1 MKRAKR
7 AVLTVALAFALPI
20 HSASAQPTIQTPHVE
35 PTIDDMVRNVE
46 LGTVLNAR
54 DLGGLRG
61 SHGWIPHGRFYR
73 TATLARV
80 NDDDRKVLLGRGVT
94 LDIDL
99 RTFIEAEGKTDL
111 LSHDARF
118 TYERVSL
125 LGIGLVDFFRANH
138 LRSLYLHAL
147 DDHQASFR
155 EVFHAMATHGRGAI
169 LYHCTSGKDRTGMV
183 TALLTRSRG
192 RRPRVDRARLRDL
205 RALPPHAR
213 RQPARGDRSVPR
225 YASREVRRRARV
237 LVARWRPRSGD
248 PRSPR
253 EAWASLG

>member
-1 MKRAKR
+1 MRLKRAKR
-7 AVLTVALAFALPI
+7 ALVMVALAFALPI
-20 HSASAQPTIQTPHVE
+20 RSASAQQPTTPHVE

-46 LGTVLNAR
+46 LATVLNAR

-61 SHGWIPHGRFYR
+61 SRGWIPHGRFYR
-73 TATLARV
+73 AATLARV
-80 NDDDRKVLLGRGVT
+80 NDEDRKVLLGRGVT

-99 RTFIEAEGKTDL
+99 RTFVEAEGKSDL

-138 LRSLYLHAL
+138 LRSLYVHAL

-155 EVFHAMATHGRGAI
+155 EVFHAMATHGSGAV

-183 TALLTRSRG
+183 TALLLDLAG
-192 RRPRVDRARLRDL
+192 VDRASIVRDYAISAHYL
-205 RALPPHAR
+205 HTQGGSPPQAMEAFLDALHTKYGGAHAFLSH
-213 RQPARGDRSVPR
+213 AGV
-225 YASREVRRRARV
+225 
-237 LVARWRPRSGD
+237 
-248 PRSPR
+248 R
-253 EAWASLG
+253 EAEIHALLAKLGQA